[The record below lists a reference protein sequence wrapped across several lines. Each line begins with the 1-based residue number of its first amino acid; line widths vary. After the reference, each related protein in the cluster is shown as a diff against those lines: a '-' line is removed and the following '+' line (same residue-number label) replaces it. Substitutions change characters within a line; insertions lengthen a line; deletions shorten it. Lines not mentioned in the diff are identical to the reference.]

1 MFLNKWQ
8 LVPHLVVDKNSNTW
22 QLFRHVVDT
31 FASSSQI
38 SFLIDGYLLDG
49 FHSVSLWMYVGITF
63 VYYHIWQEFFI
74 LKAFTNGWKFT
85 GFTLSKLLFV
95 TSLGDLKISGR
106 MINYRLFSGNLISPF
121 RLTGYP
127 PSPEKNVSLIR
138 TLTNHRGHNILTPG
152 SLYLYAALNCFFGFS
167 SIYFLAQ
174 NYK

>member
-31 FASSSQI
+31 FASSSHI
-38 SFLIDGYLLDG
+38 SFLIDGYLLSC
-49 FHSVSLWMYVGITF
+49 FHLVSLCMYVGITF
-63 VYYHIWQEFFI
+63 VYYRIWQEFFI
-74 LKAFTNGWKFT
+74 LKTFTNGWKFT

-127 PSPEKNVSLIR
+127 SFPEKDVSLIR
-138 TLTNHRGHNILTPG
+138 TLTNHRGHNILTPS
-152 SLYLYAALNCFFGFS
+152 SLYLCAALNFFFGFS
-167 SIYFLAQ
+167 SIYFFSQ
-174 NYK
+174 NYE